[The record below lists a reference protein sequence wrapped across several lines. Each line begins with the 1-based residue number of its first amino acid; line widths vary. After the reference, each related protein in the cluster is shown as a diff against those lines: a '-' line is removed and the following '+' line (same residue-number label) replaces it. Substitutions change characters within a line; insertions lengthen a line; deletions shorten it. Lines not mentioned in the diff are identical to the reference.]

1 MEIQIT
7 FDANDP
13 PSLAAFWA
21 EALGYRLQPPP
32 EGFDSW
38 EAWEE
43 AQGIP
48 EERRSSRSAI
58 VDPAEGRPRFYFQR
72 VSEGKTAKNR
82 VHLDVNVGGSPD
94 RPLEERRKLVEAEAG
109 RLAALGAVEVRSVEE
124 YGEYW
129 TVMTDPEGNEFCL
142 Q

>member
-43 AQGIP
+43 ARASP
-48 EERRSSRSAI
+48 RRG
-58 VDPAEGRPRFYFQR
+58 VPAGRPSWTRPR
-72 VSEGKTAKNR
+72 GGPASTSSACPRARSPRTA
-82 VHLDVNVGGSPD
+82 ST
-94 RPLEERRKLVEAEAG
+94 
-109 RLAALGAVEVRSVEE
+109 
-124 YGEYW
+124 W
-129 TVMTDPEGNEFCL
+129 TST
-142 Q
+142 